1 MYYKFTRSKGV
12 YQIPVREDFSSDIST
27 YFNGDIIF
35 SEQDEISEGNSKF
48 VLNMDD
54 FMLYDS
60 YNTRLQ
66 KSNFDKTEAAKARV
80 INLTKVGLDVFD
92 KKNGTIISHVGVDD
106 EVMLDLTFS
115 NDTKG
120 NIWASIS
127 YRTQEGWKNG
137 YIIYKNYKNNFANV
151 LISGFRFTTVLT
163 NGEIDSNKVSELKGT
178 DPQPQ
183 IAMFAAT
190 PKVTVESKSTT
201 TTTSSKP
208 KINKAAVITKEEKEI
223 ATYANKVAYRH
234 PDVIQNDYNYPKKLS
249 KTTATADGKHK
260 FYHYDYTSK
269 LLSSEDMD
277 AIHEAED
284 RSIRTLRDNFDYQIT
299 YYNRFKK
306 AYPDDILTKGFMHI
320 FFSRPDLNLINSSGT
335 GLLNQCAVD
344 PFFQFKCRQKPDL
357 VRQLTKNSG
366 ADHNFNMLL
375 SNKAESFTSL
385 DENIKYADYGKT
397 FQNHSIMLGKGI
409 FDSLIAGT
417 FEVKYTDTRDLDI
430 LALHKMWIQYISN
443 VYHGSWDPKIRYV
456 WKKIIDY
463 AVSVEV
469 VVTAEDFETILYW
482 SKYYGVFPINVPYSA
497 LSWDSGNLIIKPDF
511 TITYG
516 YSFREEWNPTSL
528 IEVNMNCFKNTPQKS
543 ANYLPIFNTNYGRA
557 GTTWVGAPFIETIND
572 ISGKGKQYGTGVIQK
587 LRFRPGPIIY

>member
-60 YNTRLQ
+60 YNTRLL

-190 PKVTVESKSTT
+190 PKVTSKSKSTT
-201 TTTSSKP
+201 TTASSKP
-208 KINKAAVITKEEKEI
+208 KINKAAIITKEEKQI
-223 ATYANKVAYRH
+223 STYANKVACGH
-234 PDVIQNDYNYPKKLS
+234 PDVIQN
-249 KTTATADGKHK
+249 
-260 FYHYDYTSK
+260 
-269 LLSSEDMD
+269 
-277 AIHEAED
+277 
-284 RSIRTLRDNFDYQIT
+284 
-299 YYNRFKK
+299 
-306 AYPDDILTKGFMHI
+306 
-320 FFSRPDLNLINSSGT
+320 
-335 GLLNQCAVD
+335 C
-344 PFFQFKCRQKPDL
+344 
-357 VRQLTKNSG
+357 
-366 ADHNFNMLL
+366 
-375 SNKAESFTSL
+375 
-385 DENIKYADYGKT
+385 YG
-397 FQNHSIMLGKGI
+397 
-409 FDSLIAGT
+409 
-417 FEVKYTDTRDLDI
+417 
-430 LALHKMWIQYISN
+430 
-443 VYHGSWDPKIRYV
+443 
-456 WKKIIDY
+456 
-463 AVSVEV
+463 
-469 VVTAEDFETILYW
+469 
-482 SKYYGVFPINVPYSA
+482 
-497 LSWDSGNLIIKPDF
+497 
-511 TITYG
+511 
-516 YSFREEWNPTSL
+516 
-528 IEVNMNCFKNTPQKS
+528 
-543 ANYLPIFNTNYGRA
+543 
-557 GTTWVGAPFIETIND
+557 
-572 ISGKGKQYGTGVIQK
+572 
-587 LRFRPGPIIY
+587 